1 MKIFIAD
8 KNNIN
13 VININKNE
21 LLNLKLKTYNGHETI
36 SIQYENNNY
45 ILTSNKKYKILE
57 TPDITNSFL
66 DKKILN
72 KTDKIYIYN
81 IEQDEKIIIYSF
93 IEIDNVPKYYNY
105 KTDSLVIAGKYF
117 VDSNLKLLNEENPE
131 AEIKLTKNVNNEF
144 TLETKELIS
153 QIYINNDAYSNQNIK
168 NGDLVFYDGFYFT
181 LINSMVIIFYSSD
194 KVTANYNTSEII
206 ENEKINYENLI
217 KKNNNLSLEENYF
230 KRTPKIKR
238 KIEVKRF
245 QIDAPSPKELKERMP
260 IMYTMLPMLLMSMTS
275 IVSSANVINSITL
288 KERTLEESMPSLIVS
303 GCMIL
308 AMIAYPILSH
318 AYNKRR
324 ESKREIKRIE
334 EYKDYIYEQKRKI
347 LEEIDFQKQILLD
360 NF

>member
-93 IEIDNVPKYYNY
+93 IEIDNLPKYYNY

-217 KKNNNLSLEENYF
+217 KKIIIYLW
-230 KRTPKIKR
+230 KKT
-238 KIEVKRF
+238 
-245 QIDAPSPKELKERMP
+245 
-260 IMYTMLPMLLMSMTS
+260 
-275 IVSSANVINSITL
+275 
-288 KERTLEESMPSLIVS
+288 
-303 GCMIL
+303 
-308 AMIAYPILSH
+308 ILS
-318 AYNKRR
+318 A
-324 ESKREIKRIE
+324 
-334 EYKDYIYEQKRKI
+334 
-347 LEEIDFQKQILLD
+347 LLK
-360 NF
+360 